1 MDLRERKLN
10 RLPGF
15 DYSSPGAYFVTICT
29 KDRINWFGEIKNK
42 RIELNVYGNVVSNTW
57 SNIPKYYENV
67 LLDEWI
73 IMPNHLHGI
82 IHIVG
87 DEHCSSPTGK
97 NNYGLISKIVKSFK
111 EITLKTIRMKF
122 KQIDF
127 TWQRSFYDHII
138 RNEYSLFR
146 IQEYIRNNPVKWELD
161 RYYK

>member
-1 MDLRERKLN
+1 M
-10 RLPGF
+10 
-15 DYSSPGAYFVTICT
+15 
-29 KDRINWFGEIKNK
+29 
-42 RIELNVYGNVVSNTW
+42 
-57 SNIPKYYENV
+57 ENV

-87 DEHCSSPTGK
+87 DEQFVRDEHCSSPTGK

-127 TWQRSFYDHII
+127 MWQRSFYDHII
-138 RNEYSLFR
+138 RNDYSLFR
-146 IQEYIRNNPVKWELD
+146 IQEYIRNNPVQWELD

>member
-1 MDLRERKLN
+1 MVLKERKLN
-10 RLPGF
+10 RLTGF
-15 DYSSPGAYFVTICT
+15 DYSSPGFYFITICT
-29 KDRINWFGEIKNK
+29 KDRINWFGKIKNK
-42 RIELNVYGNVVSNTW
+42 RIELTIYGNVIHNTW

-87 DEHCSSPTGK
+87 NEQCSFPTGK

-127 TWQRSFYDHII
+127 MWQKSFYDHII
-138 RNEYSLFR
+138 RDEISLFNIR
-146 IQEYIRNNPVKWELD
+146 KYIINNPLKWELD